1 MTVENQQLVY
11 QASLVDVEKGRTNRS
26 FKTATLRLMAVDVV
40 ANRTRYNKESILKAL
55 PTLRNIPLVGR
66 WKGEDFGSHEVKLE
80 LDEEEGFKNTY
91 KTTPLGVIP
100 ESANF
105 WFESDDVNGTSQE
118 FLCVDVLLWKR
129 QKEVKSLI
137 RRKQFNISMEV
148 TITEAVKDTSGIL
161 DIRDFYFTAVCVL
174 GANVPPAFS
183 GAMIQTYADETQQQ
197 VSEMMLEFQAEHP
210 ERKEGESMPEMNETP
225 VLETETTEVEA
236 VVEPVVEETPQTTE
250 TSETVEVEMVHE
262 EKQEENETSDDDQ
275 KEEESEDQESSQSE
289 ESVEADKEEEKEEE
303 VEEDEKKDSDAES
316 AYQALKTE
324 YQVMVDTLMTKTQE
338 MSDLQASY
346 EALQQEVVALRT
358 FKEEVIVERRQVV
371 ETQLFERFEALSGTT
386 EFEAL
391 KTNAKDYSIEDLETQ
406 LYALMGRK
414 LYAEQ
419 KPASKSAH
427 VAYEATYQAAK
438 SKDSV
443 FNLLD
448 IYLNK

>member
-91 KTTPLGVIP
+91 NTTPLGVIP

-105 WFESDDVNGTSQE
+105 WFESVDVNGTSQE

-148 TITEAVKDTSGIL
+148 TITDAIKDTAGIL
-161 DIRDFYFTAVCVL
+161 DIRDFYFTAVCIL
-174 GANVPPAFS
+174 GANVSPAFS

-210 ERKEGESMPEMNETP
+210 ERKEGEEMPEMNEAP
-225 VLETETTEVEA
+225 VLEPEMVETEPE
-236 VVEPVVEETPQTTE
+236 VEPVVDEVSESVETPEDHKSSEAVEIEVVHEDKEEE
-250 TSETVEVEMVHE
+250 TSEE
-262 EKQEENETSDDDQ
+262 
-275 KEEESEDQESSQSE
+275 KEEESITEPE
-289 ESVEADKEEEKEEE
+289 ETVEADKEEEKEEE
-303 VEEDEKKDSDAES
+303 EKASDVES
-316 AYQALKTE
+316 AYQALKVE
-324 YQVMVDTLMTKTQE
+324 HQAMIDTLMTKTQE
-338 MSDLQASY
+338 MSDLQAAY
-346 EALQQEVVALRT
+346 EALQQELTELRT
-358 FKEEVIVERRQVV
+358 FKEEVVYERRQVA

-419 KPASKSAH
+419 KPVSKSTH

-438 SKDSV
+438 TKDSV